1 MLMPPSPMPP
11 DKARRE
17 KGAGDSSTAPCETGD
32 AVDWL
37 APGMD
42 DDGEAKL
49 EEEVWANR
57 PEDAASRTRVKQ
69 PTSLFKVP
77 PRRLTI

>member
-1 MLMPPSPMPP
+1 
-11 DKARRE
+11 
-17 KGAGDSSTAPCETGD
+17 
-32 AVDWL
+32 
-37 APGMD
+37 MD

-69 PTSLFKVP
+69 PKSLFKVP
-77 PRRLTI
+77 PRWLTI